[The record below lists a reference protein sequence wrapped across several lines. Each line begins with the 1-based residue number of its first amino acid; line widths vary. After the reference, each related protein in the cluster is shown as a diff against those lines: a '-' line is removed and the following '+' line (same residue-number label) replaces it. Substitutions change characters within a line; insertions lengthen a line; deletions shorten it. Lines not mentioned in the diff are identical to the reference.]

1 MKIAGQVA
9 CHRAITPGTFLLASL
24 LLLAGCSKIHQTNM
38 SPLDTAGMHPDTIE
52 QLHKDHVT
60 DDEVQQLLTAG
71 RNGLSEPGCLELV
84 SIARS
89 RHRSFAEGETV
100 AGMLGAGLKESS
112 VLTIVRLDQLAGFSG
127 EAQAMRLAGISDD
140 VVLNIARRRA
150 KGETVIS
157 GSRLAGLRNVGYSN
171 VELVAALDRGITDK
185 QAQEAIARHT
195 NGPRTFVHQ
204 VGRRR

>member
-1 MKIAGQVA
+1 MKIAVQVA
-9 CHRAITPGTFLLASL
+9 CYRAITPGTFLLASL
-24 LLLAGCSKIHQTNM
+24 FLLAGCSKVHQTNM
-38 SPLDTAGMHPDTIE
+38 SPLDT
-52 QLHKDHVT
+52 
-60 DDEVQQLLTAG
+60 
-71 RNGLSEPGCLELV
+71 
-84 SIARS
+84 
-89 RHRSFAEGETV
+89 

-112 VLTIVRLDQLAGFSG
+112 VLAIVRLDLLAEFAG

-204 VGRRR
+204 AGRRR

>member
-1 MKIAGQVA
+1 M
-9 CHRAITPGTFLLASL
+9 
-24 LLLAGCSKIHQTNM
+24 LLLAALLPLAGLLVAGCSRIHQTNL

-52 QLHKDHVT
+52 QLHKDRVT

-71 RNGLSEPGCLELV
+71 RGGLSEQGCVELV

-100 AGMLGAGLKESS
+100 AGMLRAGLKESS
-112 VLTIVRLDQLAGFSG
+112 VITIVRLDQLAGFSG

-140 VVLNIARRRA
+140 VVLNISRRRS

>member
-1 MKIAGQVA
+1 MV
-9 CHRAITPGTFLLASL
+9 LVASL
-24 LLLAGCSKIHQTNM
+24 LLLAGCNKIRQTNM
-38 SPLDTAGMHPDTIE
+38 SPLDSAGMHSDSIE
-52 QLHKDHVT
+52 QLHKDRVT
-60 DDEVQQLLTAG
+60 DDEIQQLLIAG
-71 RNGLSEPGCLELV
+71 RAGMSERGCLELV

-89 RHRSFAEGETV
+89 RHRGFAEGETV
-100 AGMLGAGLKESS
+100 AGLFRAGLKESS
-112 VLTIVRLDQLAGFSG
+112 VLTLVHLDQLAGFSG

-204 VGRRR
+204 VGRRRR